1 MTAVV
6 ALGLCFGLALVGAVR
21 ALRSEPLPLGVAL
34 QRLQR
39 PRVAGA
45 AAPRTPGLA
54 GVGERLGRRL
64 GARAVGSVGVRSA
77 LVETDLRMVG
87 SSIERH
93 VGTKVLLGLFGVLLP
108 PAWAALVSLGGVR
121 VPLVLVGAAAVLLGG
136 GGFFYPDLSLGE
148 EAERRRRE
156 FRLALG
162 SFLDLVV
169 VSIAGG
175 TGVSGSLQTAS
186 RVGQGRAFT
195 QIRAAI
201 DASQVTGETPW
212 DALGRLGAELGVSSL
227 SELAASVSLSGTEGA
242 RVRDSLA
249 AKATSLRQRE
259 LVYAKAAAGSA
270 TETMAVP
277 TVMMLAGF
285 VILVGYPAV
294 DAILTGL

>member
-6 ALGLCFGLALVGAVR
+6 ALGLCFGVAVVGAAR
-21 ALRSEPLPLGVAL
+21 ALRAEPPPLGVAL

-39 PRVAGA
+39 PA
-45 AAPRTPGLA
+45 ARATPVSEASGLA
-54 GVGERLGRRL
+54 GLGERLGRRL
-64 GARAVGSVGVRSA
+64 GARAVGAFGVRSDV
-77 LVETDLRMVG
+77 LESDLRVVG
-87 SSIERH
+87 SNLERH

-108 PAWAALVSLGGVR
+108 PAWAALVALGGVR
-121 VPLVLVGAAAVLLGG
+121 VPVPLVAAAAVLLGG

-148 EAERRRRE
+148 DAERRRRE

-162 SFLDLVV
+162 AFLDLVV

-175 TGVSGSLQTAS
+175 TGVSGSLQTAA
-186 RVGQGRAFT
+186 RVGHGWAFGEISRAL
-195 QIRAAI
+195 
-201 DASQVTGETPW
+201 DNSQVTGETPW
-212 DALGRLGAELGVSSL
+212 DALGRLGTELRVSSL

-270 TETMAVP
+270 TETMAIP

-285 VILVGYPAV
+285 VILAGYPAL